1 MDSRKKSPGISFSSK
16 EEIEHRYGAAREGD
30 FRWKN
35 VKIGRE
41 IEVEKL

>member
-1 MDSRKKSPGISFSSK
+1 MDSKEKSPGISFSSK
-16 EEIEHRYGAAREGD
+16 EEIANRYGAASEWE
-30 FRWKN
+30 FRWEN